1 MKPVGKIPFG
11 IVGTETMS
19 KKTLWQ
25 RVTRLF
31 NPGPKLPTHAQ
42 KQAVLREFKQRY
54 NLQYLVETG
63 TCHGDM
69 VAAMQKEFKKI
80 VSIELAEP
88 FYREVCERFKG
99 VPNVEL
105 IHGDSGPEMAN
116 VVRRLTGPALFWL
129 DGHYSGGDTARGVH
143 DTPINEELR
152 AIFQPGQPDHIVLID
167 DARCFG
173 DSPTYPTMEQI
184 QQLVQSLRPGW
195 KVEVAT
201 DCIRIFPA

>member
-1 MKPVGKIPFG
+1 
-11 IVGTETMS
+11 MS
-19 KKTLWQ
+19 KKTLGQ
-25 RVTRLF
+25 RIKKLL

-42 KQAVLREFKQRY
+42 KQSVVREFAKRFR
-54 NLQYLVETG
+54 LQYLVETG

-69 VAAMQKEFKKI
+69 VAAMQGEFKKI

-105 IHGDSGPEMAN
+105 IHGDSAKKLPEIIA
-116 VVRRLTGPALFWL
+116 RLDGPALFWL
-129 DGHYSGGDTARGVH
+129 DGHYSGGDTALG
-143 DTPINEELR
+143 DSITPVNEELR
-152 AIFQPGQPDHIVLID
+152 AIFQPGGPDHIVLID

-173 DSPTYPTMEQI
+173 AYPEYPTLDKVREI
-184 QQLVQSLRPGW
+184 VHAARPGW
-195 KVEVAT
+195 RVEVAG

>member
-1 MKPVGKIPFG
+1 
-11 IVGTETMS
+11 MS
-19 KKTLWQ
+19 KKTLSQ
-25 RVTRLF
+25 RISRLF

-42 KQAVLREFKQRY
+42 KQAVIRQFAQKY
-54 NLQYLVETG
+54 GIQYLVETG

-80 VSIELAEP
+80 VSIELADQ

-105 IHGDSGPEMAN
+105 IHGDSATKLTE
-116 VVRRLTGPALFWL
+116 VVAKLPGRALFWL
-129 DGHYSGGDTARGVH
+129 DGHYSGGDTARGIH

-152 AIFQPGQPDHIVLID
+152 AIFSPGQPDHIVLID

-173 DSPTYPTMEQI
+173 DSPVYPTLDEI
-184 QQLVQSLRPGW
+184 KQLVQSLRPGW
-195 KVEVAT
+195 RVEVET
-201 DCIRIFPA
+201 DSIRIFPA

>member
-1 MKPVGKIPFG
+1 
-11 IVGTETMS
+11 MS
-19 KKTLWQ
+19 KKTLKQ
-25 RVTRLF
+25 RISRLF

-42 KQAVLREFKQRY
+42 KQAVIREFAQKY
-54 NLQYLVETG
+54 GIQYLVETG

-80 VSIELAEP
+80 VSIELADQ

-105 IHGDSGPEMAN
+105 IHGDSATKLQE
-116 VVRRLTGPALFWL
+116 VVAKLPGRAIFWL
-129 DGHYSGGDTARGVH
+129 DGHYSGGDTARGIH
-143 DTPINEELR
+143 DTPVNEELR

-173 DSPTYPTMEQI
+173 DSPVYPTFDQVR
-184 QQLVQSLRPGW
+184 QLVQSLRPGW
-195 KVEVAT
+195 RVEVAG
-201 DCIRIFPA
+201 DSIRIFPA

>member
-1 MKPVGKIPFG
+1 
-11 IVGTETMS
+11 MS
-19 KKTLWQ
+19 KKTLKQ
-25 RVTRLF
+25 RLGRLF

-42 KQAVLREFKQRY
+42 KQAVIREFAQKY
-54 NLQYLVETG
+54 GIQYLVETG

-80 VSIELAEP
+80 ISIELADQ

-105 IHGDSGPEMAN
+105 IHGDSATKLVE
-116 VVRRLTGPALFWL
+116 VVAKLPGRALFWL
-129 DGHYSGGDTARGVH
+129 DGHYSGGDTARGIH

-152 AIFQPGQPDHIVLID
+152 AIFAPGQPDHIVLID

-173 DSPTYPTMEQI
+173 DSPVYPTLDEI
-184 QQLVQSLRPGW
+184 KQLVQSLRPGW
-195 KVEVAT
+195 RVEVAS
-201 DCIRIFPA
+201 DSIRIFPA